1 MANAPHDR
9 FHPYVLP
16 HSDRPSTSR
25 INDHV
30 PAPAVRGNIHPPAS
44 APVAPALAPVQRPAA
59 AAPHHPL
66 QASLDKIIA
75 GINEISLTLVTIQ
88 LEQQTQASQ
97 LNDLM
102 QSSFSIEKSGYKDE
116 LLLETSMLFCTTLNR
131 QPDQKSILGITVK
144 VLKRDASKKYRK
156 DAASVFIKARLGELR
171 AEERRRVLG
180 QKPCDVYLSLACNEF
195 VEKFLPTL
203 KLEREAIPLY
213 PCHVAML
220 RKYCRSVLNYKEK
233 MHKGFDVWLR
243 QNYPDGKPSGLQLQS
258 ALAED
263 DALFYPPADPIEYQH
278 NSPIYTEM
286 PRAMSQD

>member
-44 APVAPALAPVQRPAA
+44 APVAPALAPVQRPAP

-75 GINEISLTLVTIQ
+75 GISEISLTLASIQ

-102 QSSFSIEKSGYKDE
+102 QSSFSNK
-116 LLLETSMLFCTTLNR
+116 
-131 QPDQKSILGITVK
+131 
-144 VLKRDASKKYRK
+144 
-156 DAASVFIKARLGELR
+156 
-171 AEERRRVLG
+171 
-180 QKPCDVYLSLACNEF
+180 
-195 VEKFLPTL
+195 
-203 KLEREAIPLY
+203 
-213 PCHVAML
+213 
-220 RKYCRSVLNYKEK
+220 
-233 MHKGFDVWLR
+233 
-243 QNYPDGKPSGLQLQS
+243 
-258 ALAED
+258 
-263 DALFYPPADPIEYQH
+263 
-278 NSPIYTEM
+278 
-286 PRAMSQD
+286 